1 VLVVLAPLAILALL
15 VLLGVAFV
23 ARGRDGA
30 DLSPRPLLRAYLYV
44 GSFAGVVAIAFGLA
58 SVLTAG
64 LALVVGN
71 ELVYGAIPEEA
82 RIRRTQEL
90 DLQRAQDALRG
101 VTFALTGGLFW
112 LAHWLGRNRVAPG
125 DQGSLRRAYALLGA
139 GVFGLA
145 ALVLLPT
152 GISQALSFWL
162 LPATYRQGAGGT
174 LAGGVVAAAV
184 WLLYLRLLLDELPR
198 GGARVIVASGPGGPT
213 AEAVGV
219 VARIGP
225 PPGGR
230 SARAEAVPPAD
241 RD

>member
-1 VLVVLAPLAILALL
+1 MSVLTALVPLAALGLL
-15 VLLGVAFV
+15 VFLLAAFA

-44 GSFAGVVAIAFGLA
+44 GSFAGVGALAFGLA
-58 SVLTAG
+58 SLLTAG
-64 LALVVGN
+64 LALVAGN

-101 VTFALTGGLFW
+101 VTFALAGGLFW

-125 DQGSLRRAYALLGA
+125 DQGSMRRAYALLGA

-162 LPATYRQGAGGT
+162 LPATYRPGAGGT
-174 LAGGVVAAAV
+174 LAGGVVAAVV
-184 WLLYLRLLLDELPR
+184 WLLYLRLVLGDLPR
-198 GGARVIVASGPGGPT
+198 GGARLTLG
-213 AEAVGV
+213 
-219 VARIGP
+219 
-225 PPGGR
+225 
-230 SARAEAVPPAD
+230 SARD
-241 RD
+241 